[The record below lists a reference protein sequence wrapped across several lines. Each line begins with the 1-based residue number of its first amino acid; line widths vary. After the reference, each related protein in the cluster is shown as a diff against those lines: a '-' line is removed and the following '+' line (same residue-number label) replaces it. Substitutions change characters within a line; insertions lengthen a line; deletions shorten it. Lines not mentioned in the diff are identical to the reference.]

1 MFFYAYVLTL
11 VGAGASGL
19 LFARYGLRWLVGL
32 HLGSL
37 RPSIEANLGG
47 QYRFLRS
54 IELGFGLFTLTYCRE
69 IFRLRQFNHLFFGT
83 MGCGIVARLL
93 GLGLDGVPS
102 AAMFFFLT
110 FEAFA
115 FVLVA
120 AATRS
125 TLEPA

>member
-11 VGAGASGL
+11 VGAGASGVL
-19 LFARYGLRWLVGL
+19 LARYDLRWLVGL

-54 IELGFGLFTLTYCRE
+54 IELGFGLFALTYRRE
-69 IFRLRQFNHLFFGT
+69 IFRLRQFNRLFLGT
-83 MGCGIVARLL
+83 MGCGIVARLI
-93 GLGLDGVPS
+93 GLGVDGVPS
-102 AAMFFFLT
+102 AAMLFFLA